1 MRTSLSKPVNQ
12 NVAQAFLPVW
22 VLILLTA
29 ALLPSVSCKQKRK
42 WATPE
47 PLTQQSFL
55 GSSINISDPSSSTQ
69 LLSGFYGVEDTWRWT
84 KKDFSVALGRPG
96 TATEKGAKMTL
107 VFAIPDVV
115 IQKLKS
121 ITLYAAINGVNLP
134 SETYTKPGDYTYS
147 RDLPPASFTAEK
159 VKLDF
164 HLDKA
169 LPPSTSDG
177 RELGIIVSAIGFE
190 SK

>member
-1 MRTSLSKPVNQ
+1 MRTSLSKTLPHAFFAVLVFILI
-12 NVAQAFLPVW
+12 VATFLC
-22 VLILLTA
+22 I
-29 ALLPSVSCKQKRK
+29 SCKPKRK

-55 GSSINISDPSSSTQ
+55 GSSINISDPASSTQ

-107 VFAIPDVV
+107 VFAVPDLV

-121 ITLYAAINGVNLP
+121 ITLYAAVNGVNLP
-134 SETYTKPGDYTYS
+134 SETYTKP
-147 RDLPPASFTAEK
+147 
-159 VKLDF
+159 
-164 HLDKA
+164 
-169 LPPSTSDG
+169 
-177 RELGIIVSAIGFE
+177 
-190 SK
+190 